1 MGDNEICAICH
12 EVLGNDIYNLPE
24 CTHNYHTNCIMTWF
38 RAGHNTCP
46 LCNNEGINATNKEA
60 NDHINNVSWQQ
71 NQRYLF
77 LYKEIS
83 KNSKRKNAPVKI
95 KKAVEKVVKYQKKF
109 NDFKKESIVWKKSI
123 PENTTVRQIILKNSK
138 YRQRKWQMARVL
150 RNKKRMIGYLYD
162 SSHVVNIIIPQKID
176 V

>member
-1 MGDNEICAICH
+1 MSDDICAICH
-12 EVLGNDIYNLPE
+12 EVLGNNLYNLPE
-24 CTHNYHTNCIMTWF
+24 CSHNYHTNCIMTWF

-60 NDHINNVSWQQ
+60 NDHINNVSLDQS
-71 NQRYLF
+71 RSYLS

-83 KNSKRKNAPVKI
+83 RNSKRKNAPVKM

-109 NDFKKESIVWKKSI
+109 TDFKKESVVWKKSI
-123 PENTTVRQIILKNSK
+123 PENTTVREIMLKISK
-138 YRQRKWQMARVL
+138 YRRRKWKMARVL
-150 RNKKRMIGYLYD
+150 RNKKRMVGYLYGNKI
-162 SSHVVNIIIPQKID
+162 VNIILPQKID